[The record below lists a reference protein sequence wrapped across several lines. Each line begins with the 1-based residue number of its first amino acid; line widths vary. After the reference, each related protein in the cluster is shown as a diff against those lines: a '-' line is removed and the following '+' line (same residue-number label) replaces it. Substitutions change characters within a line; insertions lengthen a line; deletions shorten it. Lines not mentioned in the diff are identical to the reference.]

1 MIEKN
6 ILKLISKNL
15 DLSKEYFDILSAL
28 RRLEKIADR
37 AVSIANLLHFAQ
49 VGGDMVQSWYL
60 CYNFCM
66 KKAINKIK
74 NYFSTNFEVLAG
86 IIIFIGIIASG
97 KDFYKAIIFMLEFI
111 VIMEVVK
118 MVSDFIK
125 KETLRLR
132 YVIDIFIIFLIR
144 DVIILTTNKNRDY
157 FDISFLLFV
166 IFVFFIFRILA
177 IKFSP
182 GVIKISKD
190 TVIEYDD
197 ERPNKKV
204 TTTKESNSDE

>member
-1 MIEKN
+1 
-6 ILKLISKNL
+6 
-15 DLSKEYFDILSAL
+15 
-28 RRLEKIADR
+28 
-37 AVSIANLLHFAQ
+37 
-49 VGGDMVQSWYL
+49 
-60 CYNFCM
+60 M

-74 NYFSTNFEVLAG
+74 NYFSTNFEVLAA
-86 IIIFIGIIASG
+86 IILFIGILVAGI
-97 KDFYKAIIFMLEFI
+97 DFYKAIILMLEFI

-118 MVSDFIK
+118 MISDFIK
-125 KETLRLR
+125 RETLRLR

-157 FDISFLLFV
+157 FDITFLLFV

-182 GVIKISKD
+182 GIIKISKD
-190 TVIEYDD
+190 TVIEYED

-204 TTTKESNSDE
+204 ITTKESNSDE

>member
-1 MIEKN
+1 MK
-6 ILKLISKNL
+6 KAL
-15 DLSKEYFDILSAL
+15 DKIKEYFS
-28 RRLEKIADR
+28 
-37 AVSIANLLHFAQ
+37 S
-49 VGGDMVQSWYL
+49 
-60 CYNFCM
+60 
-66 KKAINKIK
+66 
-74 NYFSTNFEVLAG
+74 NFEVLAAT
-86 IIIFIGIIASG
+86 IIFIGIILSG
-97 KDFYKAIIFMLEFI
+97 KEFYKAIILMLEFI

-132 YVIDIFIIFLIR
+132 YIIDIFIIFLIR

-157 FDISFLLFV
+157 FDITFLLFV
-166 IFVFFIFRILA
+166 ILIFFMFRILA

-182 GVIKISKD
+182 GIIKISKD

-204 TTTKESNSDE
+204 TTTKESNSDEQ